1 MMHRETVGF
10 VVAVAAAC
18 ATPAL
23 PSTSAPTTDAGVLAS
38 LLAAREALLA
48 EFTIE
53 WTEVDLGLQEG
64 WPDVQELRLV
74 KRGEAIRSD
83 RNVQGGVFDDVL
95 SLDITFAWDEN
106 TFVTIVHDD
115 DHQVASVRPVAS
127 GIEYFW
133 GMIPN
138 SSFAGVRQFLTPA
151 PRVGAG
157 STLFDPLA
165 LLQSGTAT
173 VAAEAEDLGIGWG
186 VKISGEVSGMP
197 VELWVDPARQGLLL
211 RARASGFELRAL
223 EIEECHGVWLATR
236 VARAHPETWSVLDAG
251 GEVLAPISLIE
262 SSIVRHP
269 DGSLAFS
276 LAADAETL
284 PEDLMSLVPPNFL
297 VYDYVATAVRAK
309 EGTIEQLADA
319 TLGIVPNEALASVRP
334 RTPAS
339 ESSSPPVWT
348 MAASAIGGVAA
359 ASALT
364 LRRRARA
371 GS

>member
-1 MMHRETVGF
+1 MMQREIVGC

-18 ATPAL
+18 ASPAL

-106 TFVTIVHDD
+106 TFVTIVHDE

-127 GIEYFW
+127 GLEYFR
-133 GMIPN
+133 GMLPN
-138 SSFAGVRQFLTPA
+138 SSQAGVGQFLTPA
-151 PRVGAG
+151 PRVGLG
-157 STLFDPLA
+157 MLFDPLA

-211 RARASGFELRAL
+211 RARVGGFEWRAL

-284 PEDLMSLVPPNFL
+284 PEDLTSLVPPNFL
-297 VYDYVATAVRAK
+297 VYDYVATALRAK
-309 EGTIEQLADA
+309 EGTIEELADA